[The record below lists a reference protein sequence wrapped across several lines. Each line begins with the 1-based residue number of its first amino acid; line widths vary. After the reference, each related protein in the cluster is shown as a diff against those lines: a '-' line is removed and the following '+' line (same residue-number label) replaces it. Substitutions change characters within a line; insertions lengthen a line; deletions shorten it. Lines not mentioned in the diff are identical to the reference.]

1 MGTTVLG
8 ENIRNLR
15 ENENY
20 SQKDLAHILHIS
32 PAGLSKYETGKTVP
46 SMETLIQIADFFDV
60 SVDYLL
66 GRNTYK
72 FSYDSLKCPYAK
84 YPTVFDL
91 LNDIESF
98 DTNHKKY
105 LANTIE
111 YIKFHN
117 DYSKLPAKKK
127 QSY

>member
-1 MGTTVLG
+1 MRSIVLG

-15 ENENY
+15 ENKNY

-32 PAGLSKYETGKTVP
+32 PACLSKYETGKTVP

-66 GRNTYK
+66 GRSTYK
-72 FSYDSLKCPYAK
+72 FSYDFLRCSYAQ

-91 LNDIESF
+91 LNDIKSF
-98 DTNHKKY
+98 DTNDRKY

-111 YIKFHN
+111 YIKFYN

-127 QSY
+127 RSY